1 MPCQQQH
8 EEQAYI
14 AFELFLPP
22 GEGLSLS
29 LFNLRVADDS
39 RVYGDKG
46 VYQDL
51 LQGVADHGCKIGGV
65 G

>member
-1 MPCQQQH
+1 MRNRPT
-8 EEQAYI
+8 
-14 AFELFLPP
+14 LLSSSSSLP
-22 GEGLSLS
+22 ERDSLS

-51 LQGVADHGCKIGGV
+51 LQGVADHGCKIGEV
-65 G
+65 R